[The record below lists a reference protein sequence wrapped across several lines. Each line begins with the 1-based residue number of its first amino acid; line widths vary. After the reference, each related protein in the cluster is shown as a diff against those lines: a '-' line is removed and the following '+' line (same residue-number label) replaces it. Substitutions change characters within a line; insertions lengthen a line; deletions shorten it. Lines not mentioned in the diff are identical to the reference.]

1 MPPALNRPAL
11 QCFTVPLAMADPD
24 PLLYEKARAEFPE
37 VRVPQAAFA
46 AALEARGS
54 ASARGAELYLC
65 VGCEAGDA
73 AALRAFD
80 ALYLSRIG
88 SSVSRINP
96 SPAFA
101 DEVRQRLRER
111 LFVATPGSPARIS
124 SWSGAAPLE
133 AWLRAT
139 AVRMALTLLRER
151 GQPRNEPSFEEALQ
165 SSDPE
170 LSYLRDRYRGQ
181 CQEAFQAALASLSP
195 RDRTLLRLRYLDGL
209 SIDALAPLHGVHRAT
224 VARWVAASRSRLLE
238 ATRRELQARL
248 GGSLTDLDSLLR
260 LVRSDLVVNL
270 RESQFRAN

>member
-1 MPPALNRPAL
+1 
-11 QCFTVPLAMADPD
+11 MADPD
-24 PLLYEKARAEFPE
+24 SLRRLYEEARAQFPE
-37 VRVPQAAFA
+37 VRVPEAAFA
-46 AALEARGS
+46 AALEARGG
-54 ASARGAELYLC
+54 APARAAELYLC
-65 VGCEAGDA
+65 IACEAGDP

-80 ALYLSRIG
+80 TLYLSKVG
-88 SSVSRINP
+88 SSISRINP

-111 LFVATPGSPARIS
+111 LFVGAPPRIS
-124 SWSGAAPLE
+124 SWSGVAPLE

-151 GQPRNEPSFEEALQ
+151 GQERNEPSFEEALQ

-170 LSYLRDRYRGQ
+170 LLYLRDRYRGQ
-181 CQEAFQAALASLSP
+181 CQEAFHAALASLSP

-209 SIDALAPLHGVHRAT
+209 SIDALAPLHGIHRAT
-224 VARWVAASRSRLLE
+224 AARWVAASRSRLLE
-238 ATRRELQARL
+238 GTRRELQARL

-270 RESQFRAN
+270 RESHFRAN

>member
-1 MPPALNRPAL
+1 MLY
-11 QCFTVPLAMADPD
+11 VPLRMPD
-24 PLLYEKARAEFPE
+24 SDSLRRLYDEARAQFPGL
-37 VRVPQAAFA
+37 RVSEAAFA
-46 AALEARGS
+46 AAVEARGG
-54 ASARGAELYLC
+54 ASVRAAELYLC
-65 VGCEAGDA
+65 IACEAGDP

-80 ALYLSRIG
+80 ALYLARVG
-88 SSVSRINP
+88 SSISRINP

-111 LFVATPGSPARIS
+111 LFVGAPPGIAT
-124 SWSGAAPLE
+124 WSGAAPLE

-151 GQPRNEPSFEEALQ
+151 GQKRPEPNFEEALQ

-170 LSYLRDRYRGQ
+170 LLYLRDRYRGQ

-209 SIDALAPLHGVHRAT
+209 SIDALAPLHGIHRAT
-224 VARWVAASRSRLLE
+224 AARWVAASRSRLLE
-238 ATRRELQARL
+238 GTRRELQARL

>member
-1 MPPALNRPAL
+1 VL
-11 QCFTVPLAMADPD
+11 TVPVPMADPD
-24 PLLYEKARAEFPE
+24 SLRRLYDEARAQFPE
-37 VRVPQAAFA
+37 VRVPEVAFA
-46 AALEARGS
+46 AALEARAG
-54 ASARGAELYLC
+54 ASARAVELYLC
-65 VGCEAGDA
+65 VGCETGDP

-80 ALYLSRIG
+80 SLYLSKVG

-111 LFVATPGSPARIS
+111 LFVGAPPRIS
-124 SWSGAAPLE
+124 TWSGVAPLE

-151 GQPRNEPSFEEALQ
+151 GQVRKEPSFEEALQ

-170 LSYLRDRYRGQ
+170 LLYLRDRYRGQ

-209 SIDALAPLHGVHRAT
+209 SIDALAPLHGIHRAT
-224 VARWVAASRSRLLE
+224 AARWVAASRSRLLE
-238 ATRRELQARL
+238 GTRRELQARL

-270 RESQFRAN
+270 RESHFRAN

>member
-1 MPPALNRPAL
+1 MLTVAVPMPDLDSLRR
-11 QCFTVPLAMADPD
+11 
-24 PLLYEKARAEFPE
+24 LYEEGRAQFPE
-37 VRVPQAAFA
+37 VRLPEAAFA
-46 AALEARGS
+46 AALEARGGG
-54 ASARGAELYLC
+54 SARAAELYLC
-65 VGCEAGDA
+65 VACEAGDP

-80 ALYLSRIG
+80 TLYLSRMG

-111 LFVATPGSPARIS
+111 LFVGSPESPPRIA
-124 SWSGAAPLE
+124 SWSGVAPLE

-151 GQPRNEPSFEEALQ
+151 GQPRREPSFEEAMQ

-170 LSYLRDRYRGQ
+170 LAYLRDRYRGE
-181 CQEAFQAALASLSP
+181 CQAAFQAALASLSP
-195 RDRTLLRLRYLDGL
+195 RDRTLLRLRYLEAL
-209 SIDALAPLHGVHRAT
+209 SIDALAPLHGIHRAT
-224 VARWVAASRSRLLE
+224 AARWVAASRSRLLE
-238 ATRRELQARL
+238 GTRRELQARL